1 MFFFK
6 TLHLQD
12 RDQDQDLYAQDR
24 DQDQDLYAQDR
35 DQDQD
40 LYSRDR
46 DQDQDIKIRSRDGLE
61 TRHCLETSHHWA
73 LLLPYYG
80 NSNTFKV
87 GAIKKLEEKTF

>member
-1 MFFFK
+1 
-6 TLHLQD
+6 LHLQD

-61 TRHCLETSHHWA
+61 TRHCLETSHHWFLA
-73 LLLPYYG
+73 ANGSG
-80 NSNTFKV
+80 NVIEIIISR
-87 GAIKKLEEKTF
+87 